1 MSDMDSEADNIE
13 EEIEELEAKLQEIKD
28 QEGIIGYIL
37 RSTKSASIDLK
48 DPTKMISYALLSS
61 TMFDTSQDMIEELK
75 IGEVNS
81 IVVESEE
88 TKILSMNINDKRL
101 SIFMEKNVNHDKLY
115 KKLI

>member
-1 MSDMDSEADNIE
+1 MIDMNSETNNIE
-13 EEIEELEAKLQEIKD
+13 YDIEELEEKLQEIKN

-48 DPTKMISYALLSS
+48 DPTKIISYALLSS

-81 IVVESEE
+81 IVLESDEI
-88 TKILSMNINDKRL
+88 KILSMNINDKRL
-101 SIFMEKNVNHDKLY
+101 TIFMEKHVNHDKLY
-115 KKLI
+115 KKLK

>member
-1 MSDMDSEADNIE
+1 MIDMDSEANNIE
-13 EEIEELEAKLQEIKD
+13 AETENLEEKLQEIKN

-75 IGEVNS
+75 MGEVNS
-81 IVVESEE
+81 ILMESGE
-88 TKILSMNINDKRL
+88 TKILLMNINDKRL

-115 KKLI
+115 KELI

>member
-61 TMFDTSQDMIEELK
+61 TMFDTSQNMIEELK
-75 IGEVNS
+75 MGDVNS
-81 IVVESEE
+81 IVVQSDE
-88 TKILSMNINDKRL
+88 TKIMSMNIDDQRL
-101 SIFMEKNVNHDKLY
+101 SIFMEKNVNHDRLY
-115 KKLI
+115 KKLK

>member
-61 TMFDTSQDMIEELK
+61 TMFDTSQNMIEELK
-75 IGEVNS
+75 MGDVNS
-81 IVVESEE
+81 IVVESDE
-88 TKILSMNINDKRL
+88 TKIMSMNINDQRL
-101 SIFMEKNVNHDKLY
+101 SIFMEKNVNHDRLY
-115 KKLI
+115 KKLK

>member
-61 TMFDTSQDMIEELK
+61 TMFDTSQNMIEELK
-75 IGEVNS
+75 MGDVNS
-81 IVVESEE
+81 IVVESDE
-88 TKILSMNINDKRL
+88 TKIMSMNINDQSL

-115 KKLI
+115 KKLK

>member
-61 TMFDTSQDMIEELK
+61 TMFDTSQNMIEELK
-75 IGEVNS
+75 MGDVNS
-81 IVVESEE
+81 IVVESDE
-88 TKILSMNINDKRL
+88 TKIMSMNIDDQRL
-101 SIFMEKNVNHDKLY
+101 SIFMEKNVNHDRLY
-115 KKLI
+115 KKLK